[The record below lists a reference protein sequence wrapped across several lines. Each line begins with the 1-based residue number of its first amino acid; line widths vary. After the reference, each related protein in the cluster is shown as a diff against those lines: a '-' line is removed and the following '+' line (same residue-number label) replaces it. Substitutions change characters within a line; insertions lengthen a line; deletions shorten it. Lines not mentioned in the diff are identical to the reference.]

1 MTLEEALA
9 SFTIDAA
16 YAGHQEAH
24 LGTWSPAKGRFH
36 LLDRDIFTQP
46 PTQMWQTLVLR
57 LGGWSKS
64 QYKTNENQQSE
75 AVMPVKNLLQ
85 SHFSV
90 LCSLAADRMTA
101 TRQKT

>member
-24 LGTWSPAKGRFH
+24 LGTLEPAKKADFI

-46 PTQMWQTLVLR
+46 LTQMWQTLVQETWVDGVR
-57 LGGWSKS
+57 
-64 QYKTNENQQSE
+64 
-75 AVMPVKNLLQ
+75 V
-85 SHFSV
+85 SV
-90 LCSLAADRMTA
+90 
-101 TRQKT
+101 QN